1 MANIHSISSVKREEK
16 VSGTQMKWKQSI
28 EDEIKLA
35 IRSALSSASQTSDI
49 FPKLVERFEAFYAR
63 PSTNMV
69 SLRKSTRHEKGEFF
83 EHFCL
88 MYLRAKNY
96 GKAWL
101 LGDVPDDVLEG
112 LGLAR
117 KDNGI
122 DIIVEHSEVP
132 SSSVPPRIESKTCE
146 GSGEASEARVPVGY
160 FAVQAKWRSNPHK
173 RTRIQLGW
181 SKLATFFALAA
192 RTGPYLKHIVMTNCH
207 SIKRNGNRTWKMD
220 QTIARAGFE
229 KCSREFWQLM
239 AGLGSGYSLND
250 EKVDE
255 EVEESEEKLET
266 KTENNPKEQISE
278 TIRNDTKRRQA
289 FLDKFE
295 AKLSGTLTSG
305 GIRFAHSPELPHASI
320 LGGTGEHGAPENNI
334 F

>member
-1 MANIHSISSVKREEK
+1 MSNIHSISSVKREEK
-16 VSGTQMKWKQSI
+16 VSGTQVKWKQSI

-96 GKAWL
+96 GEAWL
-101 LGDVPDDVLEG
+101 LGDIPDDLLEE
-112 LGLAR
+112 LGLTR

-122 DIIVEHSEVP
+122 DIIVKH
-132 SSSVPPRIESKTCE
+132 
-146 GSGEASEARVPVGY
+146 ANGY

-181 SKLATFFALAA
+181 GKLATFFALAA

-229 KCSREFWQLM
+229 KCSREFWQSM

-250 EKVDE
+250 EKADE

-266 KTENNPKEQISE
+266 KTENNSKEQISD

-295 AKLSGTLTSG
+295 AKRSGA
-305 GIRFAHSPELPHASI
+305 FASPIPPDPPSC
-320 LGGTGEHGAPENNI
+320 
-334 F
+334 FQ